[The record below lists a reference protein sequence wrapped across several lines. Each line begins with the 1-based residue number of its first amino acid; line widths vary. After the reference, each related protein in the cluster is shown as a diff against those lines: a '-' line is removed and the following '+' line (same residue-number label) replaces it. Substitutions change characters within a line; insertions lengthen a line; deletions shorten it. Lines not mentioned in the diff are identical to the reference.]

1 MPQTSDLPFRLGR
14 ALRLA
19 RDNQGLSQEDLAGN
33 AGVSRTYLGEIE
45 RGEKCPSVCVVDA
58 LARALGMPSFELLK
72 LADNLAQ
79 LLPPRPRG
87 KRR

>member
-1 MPQTSDLPFRLGR
+1 MPEPTDLPVRLGR

-19 RDNQGLSQEDLAGN
+19 RDDRGLSQEDLAGN

-58 LARALGMPSFELLK
+58 LARALDMPSHELLK
-72 LADNLAQ
+72 LADDLDR
-79 LLPPRPRG
+79 LLRT
-87 KRR
+87 KVD